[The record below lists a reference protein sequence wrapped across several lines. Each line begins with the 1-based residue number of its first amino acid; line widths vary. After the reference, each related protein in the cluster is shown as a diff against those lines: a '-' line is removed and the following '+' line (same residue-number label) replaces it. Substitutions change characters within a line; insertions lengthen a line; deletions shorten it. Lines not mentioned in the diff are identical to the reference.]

1 MDGGFLNDLG
11 TLCHFIIKSTEI
23 FSLPSSF
30 FFYNFIYFLAALGL
44 CCCAQAFCSC
54 GEQWLLFLVVPGCLI
69 VVAPLVTVPGLQAH
83 GLSNCGLLPLKH
95 RLSSCAIQDWVLL
108 GMWGLP
114 GPGIKPV
121 TPALTGGFFSTEPP
135 GKP

>member
-1 MDGGFLNDLG
+1 MILGPCAISSSKVLRYFLFL
-11 TLCHFIIKSTEI
+11 L
-23 FSLPSSF
+23 LF

-69 VVAPLVTVPGLQAH
+69 VVAPLITVPGLQAH
-83 GLSNCGLLPLKH
+83 GLSNCGRLPLKH
-95 RLSSCAIQDWVLL
+95 RLSSCAVQDWVLL